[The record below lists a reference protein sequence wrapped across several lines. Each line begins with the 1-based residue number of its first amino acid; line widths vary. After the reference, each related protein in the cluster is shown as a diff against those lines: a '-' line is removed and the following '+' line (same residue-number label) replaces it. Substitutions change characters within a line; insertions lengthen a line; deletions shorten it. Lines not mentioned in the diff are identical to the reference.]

1 MTVKV
6 INGLHDGKRRA
17 YSGRELSWNFR
28 HAPLSARCLHPHA
41 DRHRDPGQRVSR
53 RGPGASFMLVASN
66 VAISL
71 LFFLHGARLSTDA
84 IVAGVKDLRLHAL
97 ILAAPSCCSAAG
109 TRAARAVPGAADA
122 GAVAGR
128 AVCLHAVLH
137 GAVVHRLHVH
147 GARQRARRHLRGH
160 RFEPA
165 GHGADAA
172 AGGRAAAPP
181 GRRSR
186 LADAGRI
193 LLQLLLPF
201 ALGSL
206 LRPWIGAWAQRN
218 SRVLSKVDRSSI
230 LLAVY
235 TAFSEAVAQGIWH
248 AFPPLDLATMVLVN
262 AVLLGAV
269 LLITTWGARRLGL
282 SRRTRSRWCSVA
294 RRNRWPRAFRWRPCC
309 SARRRWASW
318 CCPDDLPPDAADGL
332 RGAGAALCR
341 PGSAGGRD
349 AGGRRRAWSRPRR
362 MAPSQGQHTS
372 RPAARDGPRS
382 GGVQRAD
389 LAGGAPIDR
398 AVAFLHIQRRE
409 AAVLAG
415 AAHAQAGVGLV
426 GGAVRAHM
434 MRSPARVKKL
444 PSQSSSTPTW
454 AQRFR

>member
-1 MTVKV
+1 MRRFLPDAFTLTLIATVILASV
-6 INGLHDGKRRA
+6 
-17 YSGRELSWNFR
+17 F
-28 HAPLSARCLHPHA
+28 
-41 DRHRDPGQRVSR
+41 R

-97 ILAAPSCCSAAG
+97 ILGCTFVLFPLLGLGCARCSW
-109 TRAARAVPGAADA
+109 AADA

-128 AVCLHAVLH
+128 VFVCTLSSTVQSSIAFTSMARGNVPGAICAATASNLLGTVLTPLLVAVLL
-137 GAVVHRLHVH
+137 HRQ
-147 GARQRARRHLRGH
+147 GG
-160 RFEPA
+160 
-165 GHGADAA
+165 GHG
-172 AGGRAAAPP
+172 
-181 GRRSR
+181 

-269 LLITTWGARRLGL
+269 LLITTWARAGWACP
-282 SRRTRSRWCSVA
+282 RRTRSRWCSVA

-318 CCPDDLPPDAADGL
+318 CCP
-332 RGAGAALCR
+332 
-341 PGSAGGRD
+341 
-349 AGGRRRAWSRPRR
+349 
-362 MAPSQGQHTS
+362 
-372 RPAARDGPRS
+372 
-382 GGVQRAD
+382 
-389 LAGGAPIDR
+389 
-398 AVAFLHIQRRE
+398 
-409 AAVLAG
+409 
-415 AAHAQAGVGLV
+415 
-426 GGAVRAHM
+426 
-434 MRSPARVKKL
+434 
-444 PSQSSSTPTW
+444 
-454 AQRFR
+454 

>member
-1 MTVKV
+1 
-6 INGLHDGKRRA
+6 
-17 YSGRELSWNFR
+17 
-28 HAPLSARCLHPHA
+28 
-41 DRHRDPGQRVSR
+41 
-53 RGPGASFMLVASN
+53 MLVASN

-97 ILAAPSCCSAAG
+97 ILGCTFVLFPLLG
-109 TRAARAVPGAADA
+109 LGLRALFPGLLTPGLWLGVLFVCTLSSTVQSSIAFTSMARGNVPGAICAA
-122 GAVAGR
+122 TASNLLGTVLTPLL
-128 AVCLHAVLH
+128 VAVLL
-137 GAVVHRLHVH
+137 HRQ
-147 GARQRARRHLRGH
+147 GG
-160 RFEPA
+160 
-165 GHGADAA
+165 GHG
-172 AGGRAAAPP
+172 
-181 GRRSR
+181 

-294 RRNRWPRAFRWRPCC
+294 RRNRWPRAFRWRPYC

-318 CCPDDLPPDAADGL
+318 CP
-332 RGAGAALCR
+332 
-341 PGSAGGRD
+341 
-349 AGGRRRAWSRPRR
+349 
-362 MAPSQGQHTS
+362 
-372 RPAARDGPRS
+372 
-382 GGVQRAD
+382 
-389 LAGGAPIDR
+389 
-398 AVAFLHIQRRE
+398 
-409 AAVLAG
+409 
-415 AAHAQAGVGLV
+415 
-426 GGAVRAHM
+426 
-434 MRSPARVKKL
+434 
-444 PSQSSSTPTW
+444 
-454 AQRFR
+454 

>member
-1 MTVKV
+1 MRRFLPDAFTLTLIATVIRPACFPPWARGV
-6 INGLHDGKRRA
+6 VHAGRQQRGDLAAVFPAWGAAVHRRHRGGREGPAPACPDPGLHLRA
-17 YSGRELSWNFR
+17 V
-28 HAPLSARCLHPHA
+28 P
-41 DRHRDPGQRVSR
+41 
-53 RGPGASFMLVASN
+53 
-66 VAISL
+66 
-71 LFFLHGARLSTDA
+71 
-84 IVAGVKDLRLHAL
+84 
-97 ILAAPSCCSAAG
+97 AAG

-248 AFPPLDLATMVLVN
+248 AFPPLDRPPWCWSTRYC
-262 AVLLGAV
+262 
-269 LLITTWGARRLGL
+269 WAR
-282 SRRTRSRWCSVA
+282 
-294 RRNRWPRAFRWRPCC
+294 CC
-309 SARRRWASW
+309 
-318 CCPDDLPPDAADGL
+318 
-332 RGAGAALCR
+332 
-341 PGSAGGRD
+341 
-349 AGGRRRAWSRPRR
+349 
-362 MAPSQGQHTS
+362 
-372 RPAARDGPRS
+372 
-382 GGVQRAD
+382 
-389 LAGGAPIDR
+389 
-398 AVAFLHIQRRE
+398 
-409 AAVLAG
+409 
-415 AAHAQAGVGLV
+415 
-426 GGAVRAHM
+426 
-434 MRSPARVKKL
+434 
-444 PSQSSSTPTW
+444 
-454 AQRFR
+454 